1 MQIDNPDEIL
11 DLVNAEDKVIGT
23 ILREEVPRLTENK
36 KGFVRAVG
44 VFLINNKNEIWI
56 PTRSLNKK
64 LLPGAYDFSAAGHV
78 TSGQSY
84 IDAAV
89 QETTEELNIQL
100 EPNSFKLVGTLAPLN
115 NVPYFNHI
123 FTVSYNNTPEFNKD
137 DFSKGEWL
145 SVQEIITKI
154 ENGHPAKQVILPSLE
169 LLKNKAF

>member
-84 IDAAV
+84 EESAL
-89 QETTEELNIQL
+89 QETAEELNIVFIKNEL
-100 EPNSFKLVGTLAPLN
+100 KFVGALPPMLG
-115 NVPYFNHI
+115 VPYFNQI
-123 FTVSYNNTPEFNKD
+123 FVVSYNKTPLYNKD
-137 DFSKGEWL
+137 DFYKAEWL
-145 SVQEIITKI
+145 YPDELIANINS
-154 ENGHPAKQVILPSLE
+154 GHPAKQVIVPSLE
-169 LLKNKAF
+169 LLNSVS